1 MVRPLISPFAVP
13 QCVYSASNF
22 SVGEQMYYEHV
33 LNEHRQ
39 RVARGVEN
47 YERHRVA
54 QERAAENATASEK
67 GGRSAKERADIESTC
82 DTSDSGIELTLI
94 SSDR

>member
-1 MVRPLISPFAVP
+1 
-13 QCVYSASNF
+13 
-22 SVGEQMYYEHV
+22 MYYEHV

-47 YERHRVA
+47 YERSRVA
-54 QERAAENATASEK
+54 QERAAANAAAKK
-67 GGRSAKERADIESTC
+67 GADVEMDC
-82 DTSDSGIELTLI
+82 DTVDSSIELTLI

>member
-1 MVRPLISPFAVP
+1 
-13 QCVYSASNF
+13 
-22 SVGEQMYYEHV
+22 MYYEHV

-47 YERHRVA
+47 YERRRVA
-54 QERAAENATASEK
+54 QERAAED
-67 GGRSAKERADIESTC
+67 SAARERADIESTC
-82 DTSDSGIELTLI
+82 DTFDSGIELTLI

>member
-1 MVRPLISPFAVP
+1 
-13 QCVYSASNF
+13 
-22 SVGEQMYYEHV
+22 MYYEHV

-47 YERHRVA
+47 YEPSRVA
-54 QERAAENATASEK
+54 QERAAENAAAQK
-67 GGRSAKERADIESTC
+67 GADVEIYC
-82 DTSDSGIELTLI
+82 DTSDSSIELTLI